1 MPSILPC
8 KLTSLTPG
16 CIILSFRRNYDAH
29 IGGEDN
35 MQTEDFSL
43 QRSFSQ
49 GWEIFK
55 DNIGLAIG
63 AFAIYQL
70 ITVVI
75 GYIPVVGIFAQ
86 ILVGLP
92 LAGGL
97 YTLFLRIVK
106 KENPELGILF
116 SNFSNGNN
124 WSRWIGIGMLLV
136 FYMIVAGILCAIVPG
151 VLILLTYFAL
161 GADSPLFIATIALMS
176 IAFLVAL
183 VAVTMRWLMVYFVG
197 AEGVTARRAIAISE
211 EMTRGI
217 RPQLFWIMFVLG
229 LVQLAGILALG
240 IGYFFTAPL
249 ALCCTCVLYL
259 DVKRSRMPEEVQGA
273 CCATDTEPLPHGYDQ
288 SDDDSGA
295 PESSIE
301 S

>member
-136 FYMIVAGILCAIVPG
+136 FYMIVATDVDCVFGRCSCRYHEMVEGLFRWSGRSHRQASDCNQRGDDQGNQAAAILDYVCAWVSATGRHTG
-151 VLILLTYFAL
+151 VRYWLLFYCSS
-161 GADSPLFIATIALMS
+161 G
-176 IAFLVAL
+176 
-183 VAVTMRWLMVYFVG
+183 
-197 AEGVTARRAIAISE
+197 
-211 EMTRGI
+211 
-217 RPQLFWIMFVLG
+217 FVLYVCVVSG
-229 LVQLAGILALG
+229 CKTIKDAGGSAGSLL
-240 IGYFFTAPL
+240 
-249 ALCCTCVLYL
+249 
-259 DVKRSRMPEEVQGA
+259 R
-273 CCATDTEPLPHGYDQ
+273 H
-288 SDDDSGA
+288 
-295 PESSIE
+295 
-301 S
+301 